1 LEPII
6 MASTLWMRL
15 RQRALPSVLFALASG
30 VPGVGVAAIDVQP
43 ISNIDFGTWDV
54 TQGNVSASSDFCVVS
69 TAGASGNARDY
80 AVTAVPEISGAFEVA
95 GGGVAIPFT
104 VTFTDLIGG
113 AAEAL
118 QPSVRTARDK
128 TGVGACAGAQNARVT
143 IAFSSVDLA
152 SAPAGTYQLRIVL
165 SAQNNNGSAASAGFE
180 VRVGIPDQIRISGLD
195 PIDLGSFDGVS
206 DLEGTDSLC
215 VYRNSGGAVYSLL
228 ATGDGAGGAF
238 AVSNGVAVV
247 PYGVEYDDGGG
258 FTTLASGVPITAS
271 GANTVAMDC
280 GGSPNASVRVVVGA
294 SDVNAAAPGA
304 YIGTL
309 TLMVAPQ

>member
-1 LEPII
+1 

-30 VPGVGVAAIDVQP
+30 LPGVGAAAVNVQP
-43 ISNIDFGTWDV
+43 ISDIDFGTWDV

-69 TAGASGNARDY
+69 TAGSSGNARDY
-80 AVTAVPEISGAFEVA
+80 AVTAVPETSSAFEVA
-95 GGGVAIPFT
+95 GAGGVVIPFT

-113 AAEAL
+113 TSETLA
-118 QPSVRTARDK
+118 PSVRTARDK
-128 TGVGACAGAQNARVT
+128 TGAAACTGAQNARITV
-143 IAFSSVDLA
+143 AFSSVDLA
-152 SAPAGTYQLRIVL
+152 AAPAGAYQLRIVF

-180 VRVGIPDQIRISGLD
+180 VRVALPEQIRISGLD
-195 PIDLGSFDGVS
+195 PIALGSFDGVS
-206 DLEGTDSLC
+206 DLAGSDSLC
-215 VYRNSGGAVYSLL
+215 VYRNSSGAIYSLL

-238 AVSNGVAVV
+238 AVSNGVTAV
-247 PYGVEYDDGGG
+247 PYAVEYDDGGG
-258 FTTLASGVPITAS
+258 FTALASGVPITAS

-280 GGSPNASVRVVVGA
+280 GGSPNASVRVVVLA
-294 SDVNAAAPGA
+294 ADVNAAAPGA